1 MDRLIIESA
10 LSDVSEISLLTD
22 EDGKENSFA
31 VVMGFKA
38 SNTDQILH
46 AFAGLKNVASH
57 NDIQLVICKTQ
68 NTGIYDIEIK
78 TEGLDEPIRIMNKAI
93 ANETLGA
100 IEDRINKDEHIVLT
114 TNVSEEGNWIRVTA
128 AHVKD
133 CEHPS

>member
-46 AFAGLKNVASH
+46 AFTGLKNVASH